1 MRLTDLFVKRPVL
14 AIVVNLVILIAGLQS
29 IRALSVRQ
37 YPRSDI
43 AVVRVSTAYVGANPD
58 LVRGFITTPLE
69 RVIASADGID
79 YMESSSAYGVSTITV
94 HLRLNYDTNAAL
106 TQIQAKVAQVRN
118 DLPPEAEA
126 PVIELE
132 TADTQFAAMY
142 IGFSSADLDQNQI
155 TDYLTRVVQPKL
167 SAVSGVQRADILGD
181 RTFAMRVWLKP
192 DRMAAHGISPSELR
206 DALARNNYLSALGRT
221 KGSMVSVN
229 LVANTDLRTAE
240 EFRQLVVKEQQG
252 TVVRLGDVADV
263 VLGAETYEDD
273 VRFNGQSATFM
284 GVWVLPTANTLDVIH
299 SVRAEIPAIQAQLPA
314 GMTVGIPYDSTEYI
328 QDAIDEVL
336 TTLTETLLIVIVVI
350 FLFLGSVRALII
362 PVVAIPI
369 SLVGAVFLMLVAG
382 FTINLLTLLAIVL
395 SVGLVVDDAIVM
407 VENVE
412 RHLHEGKQAF
422 RAAIDAAREL
432 VGPIIAMTITLAA
445 VYAPVG
451 IQGGL
456 TGALFREFAFT
467 LAAAVIVSGVVA
479 LTLSPMMASRMLRT
493 GDSERGFA
501 GWINRRFDS
510 LRHAYTR
517 GLTSTLNYRP
527 VVLVLWALVT
537 LLMVPFY
544 MFSQREL
551 APEEDQGVVFGIV
564 QAAANSTVDQTKLF
578 TQQIYDVYKSFPE
591 AGSIFQITSPTAG
604 FGGMVTKPWSER
616 TKTTQQLLMESM
628 GPLSQIPGIRVIPLT
643 PPPLPGGGDF
653 PVDLVIASAAEPQ
666 QLQQFAQQLVQKAF
680 ASGMFMF
687 ADADVKFDQPQTEV
701 VFDRDKLRSQG
712 VDLGQA
718 GRDLSTLLGG
728 DYVNRFSIQGRSYK
742 VIPQIKRAERLTPDQ
757 LSDIYITGSSNGPAG
772 SGPNQAIQGGS
783 ENKLVPLSTFATLR
797 TTTEPRELKKFQQLN
812 AVRIQGVIPPP
823 VPLDQ
828 ALTFLE
834 EEARKI
840 LPQGFTIDY
849 AGESR
854 QLRAEGGRFLGVFL
868 LSAVLIYLVL
878 AAQFESFRDPF
889 IILAGSVPLAVS
901 GALLFSF
908 LGLTTLNIYSQVGLI
923 TLVGLVAKNGI
934 LIVQFANHLQETGKD
949 KLRAVIEASSTRLR
963 PILMTTAATVVGHT
977 PLILA
982 TGPGAGARNSIGIM
996 LVTGMIIGTVF
1007 TLFVVPSIYV
1017 LVARTRVPVAE
1028 GATEEETPVMAGK
1041 RSLRPVS
1048 AN

>member
-1 MRLTDLFVKRPVL
+1 MKFTDLFVRRPVL

-79 YMESSSAYGVSTITV
+79 YMESSSAHGVSTITV
-94 HLRLNYDTNAAL
+94 HLKLNYDTNAAL

-126 PVIELE
+126 PIIELE

-142 IGFSSADLDQNQI
+142 IGFSSTDLDQNQI

-167 SAVSGVQRADILGD
+167 SAVSGVQRADILGE

-192 DRMAAHGISPSELR
+192 DRMAAHGISPSAVRE
-206 DALARNNYLSALGRT
+206 ALARNNYLSALGKT

-229 LVANTDLRTAE
+229 LVANTDLRTPE
-240 EFRQLVVKEQQG
+240 EFRDLVVKEERG
-252 TVVRLGDVADV
+252 VVVRLGEIADV
-263 VLGAETYEDD
+263 VLGAENYEDD

-299 SVRAEIPAIQAQLPA
+299 RVRAEIPAIQSQLPA

-336 TTLTETLLIVIVVI
+336 TTLSETLLIVIAVI
-350 FLFLGSVRALII
+350 FLFLGSIRALII
-362 PVVAIPI
+362 PVVAIPV

-407 VENVE
+407 VENIE
-412 RHLHEGKQAF
+412 RHLHAGMRPFQ
-422 RAAIDAAREL
+422 AAIEGAREL

-467 LAAAVIVSGVVA
+467 LASAVIVSGVVA
-479 LTLSPMMASRMLRT
+479 LTLSPMMGAKLLRGGASA
-493 GDSERGFA
+493 RGFA
-501 GWINRRFDS
+501 GWINRRFDR
-510 LRHAYTR
+510 LRQQYART
-517 GLTSTLNYRP
+517 LTATLRYRP
-527 VVLVLWALVT
+527 VVVVLWILVSV
-537 LLMVPFY
+537 LMIPFY
-544 MFSQREL
+544 LLSQREL
-551 APEEDQGVVFGIV
+551 APAEDQGVIFGIV
-564 QAAANSTVDQTKLF
+564 QASANSTVDQTKLF
-578 TQQIYDVYKSFPE
+578 TQQIHDVYKSFPE
-591 AGSIFQITSPTAG
+591 TASIFQITSPTAG
-604 FGGMVTKPWSER
+604 FGGMVTRPWSER

-628 GPLSQIPGIRVIPLT
+628 GPLSKIAGVRVIPLT

-653 PVDLVIASAAEPQ
+653 PVDLVIASAAEPER
-666 QLQQFAQQLVQKAF
+666 LEEFASQLVAKAF
-680 ASGMFMF
+680 ASGMFIF
-687 ADADVKFDQPQTEV
+687 ADADVKFDQPQTEI
-701 VFDRDKLRSQG
+701 VFDRDKLRTQG
-712 VDLGQA
+712 VDLSQA
-718 GRDLSTLLGG
+718 GRDLSTLVGG

-742 VIPQIKRAERLTPDQ
+742 VIPQVKRVERLTPDQ
-757 LSDIYITGSSNGPAG
+757 LSEMYITGSDD
-772 SGPNQAIQGGS
+772 
-783 ENKLVPLSTFATLR
+783 KLVPLSTFATLR

-812 AVRIQGVIPPP
+812 AVRVQGVIPPP

-828 ALTFLE
+828 ALTYLE
-834 EEARKI
+834 EEAKKA
-840 LPQGFTIDY
+840 LPQGFTLDY

-854 QLRAEGGRFLGVFL
+854 QLRAEGSTFLGTFL

-934 LIVQFANHLQETGKD
+934 LIVEFANHLQETGTQKVQ
-949 KLRAVIEASSTRLR
+949 AVIEAATTRLR
-963 PILMTTAATVVGHT
+963 PILMTTAATVVGHA

-996 LVTGMIIGTVF
+996 LVSGMVIGSAF

-1017 LVARTRVPVAE
+1017 LVARTRASAGVAE
-1028 GATEEETPVMAGK
+1028 RVEAPALVTGVA
-1041 RSLRPVS
+1041 
-1048 AN
+1048 

>member
-1 MRLTDLFVKRPVL
+1 
-14 AIVVNLVILIAGLQS
+14 
-29 IRALSVRQ
+29 
-37 YPRSDI
+37 
-43 AVVRVSTAYVGANPD
+43 
-58 LVRGFITTPLE
+58 
-69 RVIASADGID
+69 
-79 YMESSSAYGVSTITV
+79 
-94 HLRLNYDTNAAL
+94 
-106 TQIQAKVAQVRN
+106 
-118 DLPPEAEA
+118 
-126 PVIELE
+126 
-132 TADTQFAAMY
+132 
-142 IGFSSADLDQNQI
+142 
-155 TDYLTRVVQPKL
+155 
-167 SAVSGVQRADILGD
+167 
-181 RTFAMRVWLKP
+181 
-192 DRMAAHGISPSELR
+192 MAAHGISPSALR
-206 DALARNNYLSALGRT
+206 EALARNNYLSALGRT

-229 LVANTDLRTAE
+229 LVANTDLRTPE
-240 EFRQLVVKEQQG
+240 EFRQLVVKEENG
-252 TVVRLGDVADV
+252 VVVRLGDIADV
-263 VLGAETYEDD
+263 ALGSENYEED

-284 GVWVLPTANTLDVIH
+284 GIWVLPTANSLDVIRE
-299 SVRAEIPAIQAQLPA
+299 VRAEIPGIQAQLPA
-314 GMTVGIPYDSTEYI
+314 GMAVGIPYDSTEYI

-336 TTLTETLLIVIVVI
+336 KTLTETLAIVVLVI
-350 FLFLGSVRALII
+350 FLFLGSIRALII

-369 SLVGAVFLMLVAG
+369 SLVGAAFLMLAAG

-407 VENVE
+407 VENVD
-412 RHLHEGKQAF
+412 RHLHEG
-422 RAAIDAAREL
+422 RRPLEAALVGAREL
-432 VGPIIAMTITLAA
+432 VTPIIAMTITLAA

-451 IQGGL
+451 LQGGL

-479 LTLSPMMASRMLRT
+479 LTLSPMMGSKLLRA

-501 GWINRRFDS
+501 GWINRQFDGVRRRYTAS
-510 LRHAYTR
+510 LA
-517 GLTSTLNYRP
+517 GTLRYRP

-537 LLMVPFY
+537 LLAVPFY

-564 QAAANSTVDQTKLF
+564 QAAANSTVDQTTLF
-578 TQQIYDVYKSFPE
+578 TQQIHDVYRSFPE
-591 AGSIFQITSPTAG
+591 SASIFQITFPTAG

-616 TKTTQQLLMESM
+616 DKTAQQLLMESM
-628 GPLSQIPGIRVIPLT
+628 GPLSQIPGVRVIPMT
-643 PPPLPGGGDF
+643 PPALPGGGDF
-653 PVDLVIASAAEPQ
+653 PVDLVIASSAEPER
-666 QLQQFAQQLVQKAF
+666 LKEFADRLVQKAF
-680 ASGMFMF
+680 ASGMFIF
-687 ADADVKFDQPQTEV
+687 ADADLKFDQPQTEV

-712 VDLGQA
+712 VDLAQA
-718 GRDLSTLLGG
+718 GRDLSALLGG

-742 VIPQIKRAERLTPDQ
+742 VIPQVKRGERLTPDQ
-757 LSDIYITGSSNGPAG
+757 LADMHITGASDNR
-772 SGPNQAIQGGS
+772 
-783 ENKLVPLSTFATLR
+783 LVPLSTFASLR

-828 ALTFLE
+828 ALGLLE
-834 EEARKI
+834 TEARTI
-840 LPQGFTIDY
+840 LPQGFNIDY

-854 QLRAEGGRFLGVFL
+854 QLRTESSQFLGVFL

-889 IILAGSVPLAVS
+889 IILAGSVPLALS

-934 LIVQFANHLQETGKD
+934 LIVQFANHLQETGLT
-949 KLRAVIEASSTRLR
+949 KLAAVVEASGTRLR

-996 LVTGMIIGTVF
+996 LVSGMIIGTLF

-1017 LVARTRVPVAE
+1017 LVARAHTASVTVERTPRE
-1028 GATEEETPVMAGK
+1028 HATELVEAAT
-1041 RSLRPVS
+1041 
-1048 AN
+1048 